1 MSVVWLVLLVVTR
14 NPFCQKRNGNE
25 QQDEDACHH
34 EVGLRE
40 EIQTEGDDEKGHD
53 LRFLQFKIICI
64 HRIII
69 RCAKLQLFFEKTHF
83 ARKKMNVAGIVGDWK
98 QKRIIKNN
106 TDNEFY
112 E

>member
-1 MSVVWLVLLVVTR
+1 MSVVWLVLVVVASS

-25 QQDEDACHH
+25 QQNEDACHH

-83 ARKKMNVAGIVGDWK
+83 TRKKMNVAGIVGGP
-98 QKRIIKNN
+98 
-106 TDNEFY
+106 TLLL
-112 E
+112 